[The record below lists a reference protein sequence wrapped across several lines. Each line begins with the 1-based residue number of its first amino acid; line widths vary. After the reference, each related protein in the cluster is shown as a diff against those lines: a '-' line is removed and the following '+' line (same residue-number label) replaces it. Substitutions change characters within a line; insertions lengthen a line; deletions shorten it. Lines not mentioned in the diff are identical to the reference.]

1 MNNEKTPSIF
11 RTEKDKKEFVRL
23 FRETTMSGAVS
34 EDAAVEKIIRK
45 NPHLFRVPSE
55 NEVKQTFNDVM
66 NSEMRARARLSNR
79 LSIDVFA
86 NVLPR
91 DKKPS

>member
-1 MNNEKTPSIF
+1 MNNEKTTSIF
-11 RTEKDKKEFVRL
+11 RTERDKEEFVRL
-23 FRETTMSGAVS
+23 FREKTMSGAVS

-66 NSEMRARARLSNR
+66 NSEMRARALQTNKVP
-79 LSIDVFA
+79 IDIFR
-86 NVLPR
+86 NVLPT
-91 DKKPS
+91 DKPR